1 MIKQLKKITINMIAG
16 ANLATVVLMVAA
28 GYADHVNPSSH
39 PLLSCTGMLF
49 PLFLLAN
56 LAFLF
61 FWLTFKRRMAL
72 IPVCGYLL
80 AYAPIRIY
88 MPVNLPADMPDE
100 VIKMLS
106 WNVQCYSGRP
116 FYDDGF
122 EPVFQ
127 YIKESGADIVCLQE
141 DLDSWRNSKPRFDS
155 LYAYNDTTHLGTVY
169 GNALGIHTRFPIL
182 FKERI
187 PYKSRMNGSVAYYL
201 KIGADTV
208 IVVNN
213 HLESNHLSYSDKH
226 KYTTLLRGEMERDSS
241 KSESKRLMNKLG
253 EAAALRA
260 PQAEAVQQYIAAHS
274 RYPVIVCGDFN
285 DNPIS
290 YARRTIAK
298 GLTDCY
304 AGTGTGI
311 GLSYNQNG
319 FYFRI
324 DHIFC
329 SSRFEPYNCKVDS
342 KIKASDHYPIYCW
355 LKMKHNP

>member
-16 ANLATVVLMVAA
+16 ANIATAALMVAA
-28 GYADHVNPSSH
+28 GYADHLHPASH
-39 PLLSCTGMLF
+39 PLLASTGMLF
-49 PLFLLAN
+49 PLFLVAN
-56 LAFLF
+56 LAFMF
-61 FWLTFKRRMAL
+61 FWLTFKKRMAL
-72 IPVCGYLL
+72 IPVGGYLL

-100 VIKMLS
+100 VIKVLS
-106 WNVQCYSGRP
+106 WNVQYYSGLP

-127 YIKESGADIVCLQE
+127 YIRESGADIVCLQE
-141 DLDSWRNSKPRFDS
+141 DTDSWRNSKQRFDS
-155 LYAYNDTTHLGTVY
+155 LYAYNDTTYLGSVY

-187 PYKSRMNGSVAYYL
+187 PCKSRMNGSVAYYL

-213 HLESNHLSYSDKH
+213 HLESNHLTHEDKRRY
-226 KYTTLLRGEMERDSS
+226 KTLLRGEMERDST
-241 KSESKRLMNKLG
+241 KTESKRLINKQS
-253 EAAALRA
+253 EAAILRA
-260 PQAEAVQQYIAAHS
+260 PQAEAGQRYIAAHR
-274 RYPVIVCGDFN
+274 RYPIIVCGDLN

-290 YARRTIAK
+290 YARRTVAK

-304 AGTGTGI
+304 VATGTGI
-311 GLSYNQNG
+311 GLSYNQKG
-319 FYFRI
+319 FFFRI

-329 SSRFEPYNCKVDS
+329 SDHFEPYNCKVDS
-342 KIKASDHYPIYCW
+342 KIKASDHYPMYCW